1 MSKTQLSD
9 LVKVLRSKN
18 AGPSCLTLDL
28 FFHNSQCYQSA
39 VKSET
44 LSIQSVAALYEVSP
58 DTVLKFEIPQINAI
72 KFSLPR
78 KLIAGTPGDSDLYG
92 AQQHGHLLRIKL

>member
-1 MSKTQLSD
+1 MFKPQLSQ

-18 AGPSCLTLDL
+18 AGPTSLTLDL
-28 FFHNSQCYQSA
+28 FFHNSECYLSA
-39 VKSET
+39 VASQALT
-44 LSIQSVAALYEVSP
+44 SQSIAALYEVHP
-58 DTVLKFEIPQINAI
+58 DAVSKFELPQINAI

-92 AQQHGHLLRIKL
+92 AQQHGHLLRLEL